1 MVTNQYIVYD
11 SIYVKFKNRKN
22 VNMAIEIITMVPYG
36 ILEVQGD
43 FWSDEN
49 VLYLILNGCYTDA

>member
-1 MVTNQYIVYD
+1 M
-11 SIYVKFKNRKN
+11 KFKNRKN